1 MLKTIEIQ
9 EAKNLVVH
17 GRNGVRRQPLTLFWT
32 ASGLEMNLHGSEI
45 WVEFESDFPFTN
57 SGSA

>member
-17 GRNGVRRQPLTLFWT
+17 GRNGAQRQPLTLFWT
-32 ASGLEMNLHGSEI
+32 GSGLEMNLHGSEI
-45 WVEFESDFPFTN
+45 WV
-57 SGSA
+57 

>member
-17 GRNGVRRQPLTLFWT
+17 GRNGARRQPLTLFWT
-32 ASGLEMNLHGSEI
+32 ASGLEMNLHGSERAI
-45 WVEFESDFPFTN
+45 FPFTN